1 MPSGRLYKIT
11 LHVEC
16 TVIPLS
22 YSFPLIQFNKIVGD
36 QTQQPTPWVLSVLSD
51 FVVQYVYCCHK
62 VLCLVIVGGFT
73 AKNRWLILL
82 LFTKESKD
90 KLTAE

>member
-1 MPSGRLYKIT
+1 MSLWFSV
-11 LHVEC
+11 LA
-16 TVIPLS
+16 L
-22 YSFPLIQFNKIVGD
+22 NNIVGD
-36 QTQQPTPWVLSVLSD
+36 QTQQAMPWVLSVLSD
-51 FVVQYVYCCHK
+51 FVVQYVYCCYK

-73 AKNRWLILL
+73 AKNGWLILL